1 MPRTNEEQA
10 GLWRL
15 AAEELTKTS
24 MCNSQDVIFAS
35 GYLGAANE
43 DVRVKVG
50 KLMRTIEGPGSG
62 EKMRSVLGGGKFPI
76 PQFSQTRYSRMQPCE
91 CLAGIYMSLGL
102 NEVSADDM
110 THLFSTIKEHSES
123 KELYVPLAGLTF
135 PNDGPNQGK
144 FEAGIVHWFSTH
156 GLPADSAVHAIT
168 GRLYQGKSTI
178 EKDALLRSRTMEMAT
193 TIMEVG
199 TKICQ
204 IEEVRA
210 TLKALSDTVF
220 ADMAS
225 NLESFKLEAED
236 SDSGSD
242 GEDDSAEA
250 RKKQKVMDKDEN
262 GQTVHVTSIEAKKGR
277 GLKDTREERLAPF
290 KGQVDPHFFELWYSL
305 LFDVE
310 INAYSRMLKTV
321 APHYSEGAMLSL
333 WGPRFRFDN
342 PSKNAERDTIITQ
355 KINNMSDGARRDKM
369 KSEYLQVHDL
379 ALEVNE
385 MTKKLSLYITSVL
398 TMSLC
403 FEDKDGNVLCEIF
416 HDDLEV
422 IQKVALFNV
431 FMANIWKPSE
441 ADEAGQEGEEP
452 ETESESGDD
461 EEDEEYEECESEDGE
476 LSDDSDESDDVH
488 DSEDEHGG
496 DPSEGS
502 EYSDSE

>member
-1 MPRTNEEQA
+1 MPPTDENRD
-10 GLWRL
+10 LVWSL

-24 MCNSQDVIFAS
+24 MCTSQDVIFAS
-35 GYLGAANE
+35 GYLSATKE

-62 EKMRSVLGGGKFPI
+62 EKMRTVFGGLKFPI
-76 PQFSQTRYSRMQPCE
+76 PLSSETKYSRMQPCE
-91 CLAGIYMSLGL
+91 CLAGIYISLGL
-102 NEVSADDM
+102 NEVSDGDM
-110 THLFSTIKEHSES
+110 NHIFSTIKEHSKS

-144 FEAGIVHWFSTH
+144 FEAGIMHWFSTH

-168 GRLYQGKSTI
+168 GRLYQRNSTI
-178 EKDALLRSRTMEMAT
+178 EKDALLRSRTMEMVT

-210 TLKALSDTVF
+210 ELKALSDTVF
-220 ADMAS
+220 ADMAT

-236 SDSGSD
+236 SDSD
-242 GEDDSAEA
+242 DDDSAEA
-250 RKKQKVMDKDEN
+250 HKKQKVMDKDEYD
-262 GQTVHVTSIEAKKGR
+262 QTVHVTSIEAKKGR

-305 LFDVE
+305 LFDFD

-321 APHYSEGAMLSL
+321 APHYSEGAALSQR
-333 WGPRFRFDN
+333 GSRFHFDN

-355 KINNMSDGARRDKM
+355 KINNMSDGTRRDKM
-369 KSEYLQVHDL
+369 KSEYLKVHNL
-379 ALEVNE
+379 ALQVNE

-403 FEDKDGNVLCEIF
+403 FEDKDGNVLCEISR
-416 HDDLEV
+416 DDLEV

-431 FMANIWKPSE
+431 FMANIYKPSE
-441 ADEAGQEGEEP
+441 ADGTGQEYEEP
-452 ETESESGDD
+452 DTESDSGDD
-461 EEDEEYEECESEDGE
+461 EEDEEYKSEDGG
-476 LSDDSDESDDVH
+476 LSDDSDESDEAS
-488 DSEDEHGG
+488 DSEDEADG
-496 DPSEGS
+496 DPSE
-502 EYSDSE
+502 DSEDSESE